1 MTDDHS
7 LPPSSKRQ
15 TIIVA
20 STPRDGMQHNIDNIL
35 NKSQLRITLYN
46 PITIPD
52 MSLVTQ
58 NIIASNYSNTSIDI
72 KETRCI
78 ELEGILLRATGKGA
92 KRYVR
97 SSAIYIYIYI
107 LTYTFASV
115 LRIQYFNIY

>member
-20 STPRDGMQHNIDNIL
+20 STPRDGMEDNIDNIL
-35 NKSQLRITLYN
+35 NSQLRITLYN

-97 SSAIYIYIYI
+97 SSAIYIYIYSN
-107 LTYTFASV
+107 LYFCFCFTHSV
-115 LRIQYFNIY
+115 L

>member
-20 STPRDGMQHNIDNIL
+20 STPRDGMEDNIDNIL
-35 NKSQLRITLYN
+35 NSQLRITLYN

>member
-20 STPRDGMQHNIDNIL
+20 STPRDGMEDNIDNIL
-35 NKSQLRITLYN
+35 NSQLRITLYN

-58 NIIASNYSNTSIDI
+58 NIIASNYSNTLIDI

-78 ELEGILLRATGKGA
+78 ELKGILLRATGKGA

>member
-20 STPRDGMQHNIDNIL
+20 STPRDGMEDNIDNIL
-35 NKSQLRITLYN
+35 NSQLRITLYN

-78 ELEGILLRATGKGA
+78 ELEGILHRATGKGA